1 MGRTIDLS
9 EKSEWR
15 NMEFQ
20 AIGVDYGQGAR
31 RETVKWMRH
40 EG

>member
-1 MGRTIDLS
+1 MGWTIDLS

-20 AIGVDYGQGAR
+20 AVGVDYGQGVR
-31 RETVKWMRH
+31 RERNCEVD
-40 EG
+40 EA